1 LANSINRIRT
11 IALVG
16 QAGSGKTSL
25 AEALL
30 TKAGAVRTSGT
41 VERGTTVCDYA
52 PGEKQLRHSLK
63 LAVATFES
71 KLDGEPIRVH
81 MLDTPGY
88 ADFAGHALP
97 ALAAVETAAIV
108 INAQNGIEMMTSR
121 FMQYA
126 EKRGLDRLI
135 IVNKIDATNVDC
147 ERLLDRIQQ
156 TFGKECLPLNLPA
169 GDRSRVSD
177 CFFAPSGE
185 ADFSSVEEAHRRLVE
200 QVVEVDERL
209 TEQYLEKG
217 EVTPE
222 ELHEPLEQAMRE
234 GHLIPVVFTSAKT
247 GAGIA
252 ELLEVIVKLLAN
264 PTEGNPAVYE
274 REEGSGKREALTA
287 SPDIHKHALAH
298 VFKIETDPYIGRLA
312 VFRVHQGRLTPNMQ
326 LYIGEG
332 RKPIKPAH
340 LYMLRGKTQTEVQE
354 ALPGDIC
361 AIARIDEIQFDQI
374 LHDSPEDAHLH
385 ARPLELPTS
394 VFGLAVMPKKRQ
406 DEQKV
411 SDVLHKIAAED
422 PCFRIE
428 HNSQTNETV
437 MRGLGEMHLKAVL
450 DKMSSQYR
458 IELDT
463 HPPSVPFRETIA
475 AKADGHSR
483 HKKQTG
489 GAGQFGEVFL
499 KVEPLPRGK
508 GFEFVNAVK
517 GGTIPSQFIPSV
529 EKGVRNVL
537 EAGFVAGFPLQD
549 VRVIVYDGKT
559 HPVDSKDVA
568 FMSAGRKAFLDALAK
583 AHPIVLEPIVN
594 VEIVAPEERM
604 GDIAGE
610 ISAHRGQIRGS
621 DSSRP
626 GVLQITAQAPLSE
639 LEQFPA
645 RLKSLTAGRGSY
657 SLEFSHYEPAPLQ
670 LQQKLQAAHRPQ
682 AEADWLARKN
692 YRNCNYTYDYR
703 PAAAGGSARGCGRAV
718 SARRVMR
725 KGARF

>member
-1 LANSINRIRT
+1 MPNSIKSIRT

-16 QAGSGKTSL
+16 QAGSGKTTL
-25 AEALL
+25 AECLL
-30 TKAGAVRTSGT
+30 AKAGAVHAAGS

-52 PGEKQLRHSLK
+52 PGEKQLHHSLQ
-63 LAVATFES
+63 LAVASFEA
-71 KLDGEPIRVH
+71 KFDGEPTQVH
-81 MLDTPGY
+81 LLDTPGY
-88 ADFAGHALP
+88 PDFAGHALP

-108 INAQNGIEMMTSR
+108 INAQNGIEMMTGR

-126 EKRGLDRLI
+126 QKRGLDRLI
-135 IVNKIDATNVDC
+135 IVNKIDALNVDC
-147 ERLLDRIQQ
+147 EDLLGRIQQ
-156 TFGKECLPLNLPA
+156 AFGKECLPINLPA
-169 GDRSRVSD
+169 GNRTKVSD

-200 QVVEVDERL
+200 QVVEVDENL
-209 TEQYLEKG
+209 TEKYLEKG

-264 PTEGNPAVYE
+264 PTEGNPAVYVSTPTGSDGDI
-274 REEGSGKREALTA
+274 EELTA
-287 SPDIHKHALAH
+287 SPDPGKHALAH
-298 VFKIETDPYIGRLA
+298 VFKIETDPYIGRIA

-361 AIARIDEIQFDQI
+361 AIARIEEIQFDQI

-394 VFGLAVMPKKRQ
+394 VFGLAVTPKKRG

-422 PCFRIE
+422 PCFRVE
-428 HNSQTNETV
+428 HNSQANETV
-437 MRGLGEMHLKAVL
+437 MRGLGEMHLKAIL
-450 DKMSSQYR
+450 DKIATQYKL
-458 IELDT
+458 ELNT

-475 AKADGHSR
+475 SKADGHSR

-489 GAGQFGEVFL
+489 GAGQFGEVYL
-499 KVEPLPRGK
+499 KIEPLPRGK

-529 EKGVRNVL
+529 EKGVRRVL
-537 EAGFVAGFPLQD
+537 ETGFVAGFPLQD

-583 AHPIVLEPIVN
+583 ARPIVLEPIVN
-594 VEIVAPEERM
+594 VDIVAPEEKM

-610 ISAHRGQIRGS
+610 LSAHRGHISGS
-621 DSSRP
+621 DSPRP
-626 GVLQITAQAPLSE
+626 GLLQISAQAPLSE
-639 LEQFPA
+639 LENFPA
-645 RLKSLTAGRGSY
+645 RLKSITAGRGSY
-657 SLEFSHYEPAPLQ
+657 NLEFSHYEPAPPL

-682 AEADWLARKN
+682 AEAE
-692 YRNCNYTYDYR
+692 
-703 PAAAGGSARGCGRAV
+703 
-718 SARRVMR
+718 
-725 KGARF
+725 

>member
-1 LANSINRIRT
+1 MANSIKGIRT

-16 QAGSGKTSL
+16 QAGSGKTTL

-30 TKAGAVRTSGT
+30 AKAGAIHAAGS
-41 VERGTTVCDYA
+41 VERGTTVTDYA
-52 PGEKQLRHSLK
+52 SGEKQLRHSLK
-63 LAVATFES
+63 LAVASF
-71 KLDGEPIRVH
+71 DVNGGDEPTRVH
-81 MLDTPGY
+81 LLDTPGY
-88 ADFAGHALP
+88 PDFLGHALP

-121 FMQYA
+121 FMHYA
-126 EKRGLDRLI
+126 QKRGLDRMI
-135 IVNKIDATNVDC
+135 IVNKIDAANVDL
-147 ERLLDRIQQ
+147 EDLLGRIQQ

-169 GDRSRVSD
+169 GNATRVSD

-185 ADFSSVEEAHRRLVE
+185 ADFSSVEECHQRLIE
-200 QVVEVDERL
+200 QVVEVDEKL
-209 TEQYLEKG
+209 TETYLEKG

-222 ELHEPLEQAMRE
+222 ELHEPLEQALRE

-247 GAGIA
+247 GAGVA
-252 ELLEVIVKLLAN
+252 ELLDIIVKLLAN
-264 PTEGNPAVYE
+264 PTEGNPPVYVSTPMGSDGDI
-274 REEGSGKREALTA
+274 EELTA
-287 SPDIHKHALAH
+287 LPDPNKHALAH
-298 VFKIETDPYIGRLA
+298 VFKIETDPYIGRIA

-326 LYIGEG
+326 LYVGEG

-354 ALPGDIC
+354 AIPGDIC
-361 AIARIDEIQFDQI
+361 AIARIEEIQFDQI
-374 LHDSPEDAHLH
+374 LHDSPDDAHLH

-394 VFGLAVMPKKRQ
+394 VFGLAVLPKKRG

-428 HNSQTNETV
+428 HNAQTNETV
-437 MRGLGEMHLKAVL
+437 MRGLGEMHLRATL
-450 DKMSSQYR
+450 DKMASQYR
-458 IELDT
+458 LELET
-463 HPPSVPFRETIA
+463 RPPSVPFRETIA
-475 AKADGHSR
+475 AKAEGHNR

-489 GAGQFGEVFL
+489 GAGQFGEVYL

-508 GFEFVNAVK
+508 GFEFVDAVK
-517 GGTIPSQFIPSV
+517 GGTIPKQFIPSV

-537 EAGFVAGFPLQD
+537 ESGFVAGFPLQD

-583 AHPIVLEPIVN
+583 ARPIVLEPIVN
-594 VEIVAPEERM
+594 VEILAPEEKM

-610 ISAHRGQIRGS
+610 LSAHRGHINGS
-621 DSSRP
+621 DSPRP
-626 GVLQITAQAPLSE
+626 GLLQISAQAPLSE
-639 LEQFPA
+639 LENFPA
-645 RLKSLTAGRGSY
+645 RLKSITAGRGSY
-657 SLEFSHYEPAPLQ
+657 NLEFSHYEAAPPV

-682 AEADWLARKN
+682 AEAE
-692 YRNCNYTYDYR
+692 
-703 PAAAGGSARGCGRAV
+703 
-718 SARRVMR
+718 
-725 KGARF
+725 